1 MTSTLFIT
9 FQTPASREWFDQLQD
24 AMYSGGSHSGSST
37 TTVGGPNGP
46 VFEPK
51 CTFVFFDHDKAVA
64 AADVAKT
71 YPFVVSAEAKLPPAK
86 FARGKRYVRRRIFAD
101 YDKTEFFVVKD
112 RSREF
117 VTLLD
122 EGNGLQPR
130 FKIKR
135 DDDGNEYV
143 DGKKQ
148 SACPAWP
155 TFRIF
160 AKNVEQS

>member
-1 MTSTLFIT
+1 MS
-9 FQTPASREWFDQLQD
+9 
-24 AMYSGGSHSGSST
+24 
-37 TTVGGPNGP
+37 P
-46 VFEPK
+46 VVSFS
-51 CTFVFFDHDKAVA
+51 FSDHDKAVA
-64 AADVAKT
+64 AVEVVKT
-71 YPFVVSAEAKLPPAK
+71 FPFVESAEAKPLPAK
-86 FARGKRYVRRRIFAD
+86 FARGKRYVRRRVFAD

-112 RSREF
+112 RSRVF

-122 EGNGLQPR
+122 EGSGLQPR

-135 DDDGNEYV
+135 DVDGNEYV

-160 AKNVEQS
+160 AANVEQT